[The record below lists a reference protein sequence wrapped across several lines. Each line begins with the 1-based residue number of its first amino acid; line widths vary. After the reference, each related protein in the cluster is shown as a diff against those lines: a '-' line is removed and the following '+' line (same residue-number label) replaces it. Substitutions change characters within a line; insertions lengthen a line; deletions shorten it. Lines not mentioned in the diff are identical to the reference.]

1 MAFTLI
7 LVIAVFYN
15 VYKKQVIDDL
25 KMYARIII
33 DIDDIDNCEID
44 NGGFIDDYGIRVTLI
59 KRDGTVIYD
68 NMADI
73 ATMENH
79 GDRPE
84 VVEAFEQGEGQYVRI
99 SETFDKNTYY
109 YAVKASEDIVLRVS
123 KDAGGIIMIFASAV
137 PALCVV
143 VLVMS
148 IVCICVAG
156 LVTRKLME
164 PIVKASN
171 NIELIDENQ
180 IYEEMAPLVH
190 TIKQQHH
197 DIISNANM
205 RQEFTANV
213 SHELKTP
220 LTSITGYAELIE
232 NGMAD
237 EQDTKR
243 FATEIRKNAKRLL
256 TLINDIMKLSELDD
270 TNVRKDF
277 AKVDL
282 YEAAKECVDMLE
294 MSSREHEVTVSLFG
308 TSCIVD
314 GNKRMLEE
322 LVYNLCDNAI
332 RYNNKGGMVNVMVKE
347 EDGHC
352 ILSVKD
358 NGIGISA
365 ENQERIFERF
375 YRVDKSRSKATGGTG
390 LGLAIV
396 KHIVLCHDASIEVK
410 SALNMGTEIKVTF

>member
-33 DIDDIDNCEID
+33 DIDDIENCD
-44 NGGFIDDYGIRVTLI
+44 MGNGGFIDDYGIRVTLVR
-59 KRDGTVIYD
+59 KDGTVIYD

-73 ATMENH
+73 AMMENH

-84 VVEAFEQGEGQYVRI
+84 IIEAFESGEGQYVRI

-109 YAVKASEDIVLRVS
+109 YAIKATDDVVLRVS
-123 KDAGGIIMIFASAV
+123 KDAGGIVMLFASAI

-148 IVCICVAG
+148 MVCIFVAG
-156 LVTRKLME
+156 IVTKKLME

-243 FATEIRKNAKRLL
+243 FASEIRKNAKRLL

-282 YEAAKECVDMLE
+282 YEVAKECVDMLE
-294 MSSREHEVTVSLFG
+294 MSSMEHEVTVSLFG
-308 TSCIVD
+308 TSCIVN

-332 RYNNKGGMVNVMVKE
+332 RYNNKGGMVNVIVKE
-347 EDGHC
+347 EDGHG